1 MPPKVIFPEVYSFEE
16 SIAILNK
23 YKNQLTKEQYENTK
37 SVIGNHAI
45 ESIYLNERD
54 IKILVDM
61 DVHHLSSEEAIQR
74 ARERG
79 EF

>member
-16 SIAILNK
+16 SVAILDK
-23 YKNQLTKEQYENTK
+23 YKNQLTKEQYDSIK
-37 SVIGNHAI
+37 SNIGTHSI
-45 ESIYLNERD
+45 EDIYLNERD
-54 IKILVDM
+54 IKMLVDM
-61 DVHHLSSEEAIQR
+61 CVHHLSSEEAIQR